1 VFPLWKPPFPACYAS
16 RAASTRRETRGQ
28 APESEG
34 ASGHQAGTGKP
45 SPAAQKATVKAPPY
59 AGRADPMQ
67 ELGKLNISDP
77 VRTLVGLESG
87 KRDYRSRETA
97 LRKMP
102 VPVTRRMVGERAVA
116 PTPRTDRPR
125 GRRRH
130 HVPIRVGEGGG

>member
-1 VFPLWKPPFPACYAS
+1 VDGGLRKERHRDS
-16 RAASTRRETRGQ
+16 KSSAAGVQAGGETRGQ

-45 SPAAQKATVKAPPY
+45 SPSAQKATVKAPPY

-77 VRTLVGLESG
+77 VRTLVGLDSG

-97 LRKMP
+97 LRKM
-102 VPVTRRMVGERAVA
+102 TR
-116 PTPRTDRPR
+116 T
-125 GRRRH
+125 RH
-130 HVPIRVGEGGG
+130 PPHGGGSDGPSAS